1 MSDKTLLFLETVLMF
16 LVVKMVCYSRHYVF
30 IALIFELLKSFDR
43 NTISLNTDKIV
54 ICTDKIIEA

>member
-54 ICTDKIIEA
+54 IYTDKIIEA